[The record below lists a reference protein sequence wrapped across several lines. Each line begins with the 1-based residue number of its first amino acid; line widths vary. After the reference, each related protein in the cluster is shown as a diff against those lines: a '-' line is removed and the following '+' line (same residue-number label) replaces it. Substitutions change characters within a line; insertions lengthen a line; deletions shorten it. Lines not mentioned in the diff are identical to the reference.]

1 MKPEQILE
9 MASKVAEQ
17 AEVYYVQSEQ
27 TPISFE
33 TNRLKQVTTRE
44 SRGVA
49 LRIIKN
55 GRLGLAATTRL
66 DDIQQLIDSAVEVA
80 QFGAEAK
87 FELPGPSQ
95 YPMVNVYDPA
105 VEKVPVE
112 KMVDLGN
119 EIIERLL
126 AFNPELLCEASISKN
141 VASIEI
147 INSKGGRASF
157 RKSVF
162 GLSMEATLIRG
173 TDMLFVGDSQSS
185 CQPIFDISKAV
196 ETTIKQLEMAK
207 RNASIPSKTMP
218 VIFAPQGVLSALISP
233 LASAFNGKTVL
244 LGASPLGD
252 KQGQQVFDSKISIW
266 DDPTLDLRPGSSI
279 CDDEGVPT
287 RKVSLVD
294 KGVVGEFLYDLQTAG
309 LARKK
314 STGSASRSL
323 ESLPSPSINLLV
335 FGTGNMS
342 QDEMIADVK
351 EGLLVWHLMG
361 AGQGNVLG
369 GEFSGNVLLGYK
381 IENGEV
387 VGRVKDTMVAGNVYS
402 VLKDVVDL
410 GSEAE
415 WLGGSILLPAIY
427 VASLGVAS
435 RG

>member
-1 MKPEQILE
+1 MQPEQILE

-17 AEVYYVQSEQ
+17 AEVYYVQSES

-33 TNRLKQVTTRE
+33 ANRLKQVTTRE

-55 GRLGLAATTRL
+55 GRVGLAATTRL
-66 DDIQQLIDSAVEVA
+66 DEVRQLVDAAVEVA

-87 FELPGPSQ
+87 FDLPGPGH
-95 YPMVNVYDPA
+95 YPAVNVYDPS
-105 VEKVPVE
+105 VEQVTVE

-119 EIIERLL
+119 ETIERLL
-126 AFNPELLCEASISKN
+126 AVNSELLCEASISKSA
-141 VASIEI
+141 ASVQLL
-147 INSKGGRASF
+147 NSKGGKASY
-157 RKSVF
+157 RKAVM
-162 GLSMEATLIRG
+162 GISMEATLIRG

-185 CQPIFDISKAV
+185 CQPILDVTQAV
-196 ETTIKQLEMAK
+196 NTTLKQLEMAK
-207 RNASIPSKTMP
+207 RNAGIASKAMP
-218 VIFAPQGVLSALISP
+218 VIFVPQGVLSALISP

-252 KQGQQVFDSKISIW
+252 KRGQRVFDSKISIW
-266 DDPTLDLRPGSSI
+266 DDPTIDLRPGSAM
-279 CDDEGVPT
+279 CDDEGIPT
-287 RKVSLVD
+287 RKVTLVNE
-294 KGVVGEFLYDLQTAG
+294 GVVGEFLYDLQTAG
-309 LARKK
+309 LAGTK
-314 STGSASRSL
+314 STGSAGRSL
-323 ESLPSPSINLLV
+323 ESLPSPSTSLLV
-335 FGTGNMS
+335 VGTGNMS

-369 GEFSGNVLLGYK
+369 GDFSGNVLLGYK
-381 IENGEV
+381 IENGQV
-387 VGRVKDTMVAGNVYS
+387 VGRVKDTMVAGNVYD
-402 VLKDVVDL
+402 VLKDVVAL

-415 WLGGSILLPAIY
+415 WLGGSMFVPAIY